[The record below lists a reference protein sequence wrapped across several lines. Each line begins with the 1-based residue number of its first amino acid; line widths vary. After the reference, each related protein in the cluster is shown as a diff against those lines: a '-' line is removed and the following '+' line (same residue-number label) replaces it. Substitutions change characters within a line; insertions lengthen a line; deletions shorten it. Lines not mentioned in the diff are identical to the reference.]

1 MPRLHLDIKNMAD
14 YDVFS
19 AFTDIIQKGGRREG
33 LTPLVVRQDKLG
45 RTY

>member
-33 LTPLVVRQDKLG
+33 LTPLVE
-45 RTY
+45 